1 MAEYAE
7 ELWELMQVP
16 SDALEDVF
24 PPLKVAFFFFKPKRT
39 CVNFED
45 D

>member
-24 PPLKVAFFFFKPKRT
+24 PPLKVAFFFFKTK
-39 CVNFED
+39 ED
-45 D
+45 MCKF

>member
-24 PPLKVAFFFFKPKRT
+24 PPLKVGFFFFFNQRGH
-39 CVNFED
+39 V
-45 D
+45 